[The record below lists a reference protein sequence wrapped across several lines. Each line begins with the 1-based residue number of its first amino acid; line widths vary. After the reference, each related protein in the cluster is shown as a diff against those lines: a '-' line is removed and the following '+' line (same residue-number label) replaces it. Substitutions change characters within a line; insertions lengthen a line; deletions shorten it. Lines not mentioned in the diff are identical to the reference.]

1 MYHEEE
7 EEEVDSTCVVVVVV
21 DIMGTVMDHQVV
33 QEEVEVILVV

>member
-1 MYHEEE
+1 LYHEEE